1 MVVRGGDMRQVT
13 GKREAGGVTTRAP
26 HARKLE
32 AQRLHALSEWCGS
45 CDRRLL
51 GACFRR

>member
-26 HARKLE
+26 HDKVGMLVGLAGLF
-32 AQRLHALSEWCGS
+32 AHA
-45 CDRRLL
+45 
-51 GACFRR
+51 